1 MLTRYL
7 EKHILE
13 DLKEKMVFVSGSRQV
28 GKTTLAR
35 QIGQNYFTDKYAY
48 LNWDNRQDRKAILS
62 SAFSPDAKLF
72 IFDELHKYK
81 SWKNYLKGEYDKRK
95 DSINILVT
103 GSARLDIYRKGGD
116 SLLGRFCSYRLHP
129 LSMAELLN
137 KQSPKAVPYKDIS
150 FYNTKRADKELF
162 SALLKFGGFPHIFL
176 KQSDRELRR
185 WHNER
190 MDRLIK
196 EDVRDVENLRDLSS
210 LQVLVEIIPGKVGS
224 LFSLNSLRE
233 DLNVTHKTIS
243 LWVNILEKFYYHFR
257 IYPFQ
262 SSIIKSLRKEPKIY
276 LWDWSEVED
285 ENARFENMVA
295 SHLLKFCHFLIDREG
310 YKAQLYYLR
319 DKEQREV
326 DFLVAVDNKPWFCV
340 EAKNSFKN
348 IPSALRYFSN
358 KLKIPFSFQVIKD
371 KDVDFIKDG
380 FRIISANKFLSA
392 FV

>member
-348 IPSALRYFSN
+348 IPSALRYFSH